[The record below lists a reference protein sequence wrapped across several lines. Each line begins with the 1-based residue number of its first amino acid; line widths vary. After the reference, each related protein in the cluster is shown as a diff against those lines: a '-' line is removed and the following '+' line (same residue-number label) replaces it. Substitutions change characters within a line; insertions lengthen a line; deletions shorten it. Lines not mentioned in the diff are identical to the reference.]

1 MVVVALII
9 AEMGDVMVPNGFVP
23 MAIEPLLRCHFLQD
37 SLCRL
42 NGLAHHPDQHVV
54 QPVSSPIKICCAVFV
69 VLTATDTST
78 ELSQSCLEPLGWTK
92 KEAALQTPLH
102 PTEL

>member
-23 MAIEPLLRCHFLQD
+23 IAIEPLLRCHFLQD

-42 NGLAHHPDQHVV
+42 NGLAHHPDQHFV
-54 QPVSSPIKICCAVFV
+54 QPVSSPIKICSAVFV
-69 VLTATDTST
+69 VQRASETLT
-78 ELSQSCLEPLGWTK
+78 ELSQSCLGPLGWTK

-102 PTEL
+102 PGEV